1 MSVKRIRN
9 TPVPLLLNEFPV
21 PPTFIPQNVLQAPNP
36 PPSRPPS
43 LPLPPIPG
51 PSPLSEND
59 LFHIT
64 VAARSR
70 RTSRLSTSSNSS
82 SWRGSVAS
90 ITSASSGPSSHAA
103 PASTAAGRIRTESAA
118 STSAPSVRS
127 LSIPLSSYATARA
140 ANPDNHRPPPKSV
153 AVNPAILE
161 DDEFLSVD
169 SVEHSL
175 TLTSLSEIPRA
186 SPSPHPHVGDEP
198 TIHGER
204 LSLIDMRDLPA
215 LQDDD
220 IADLDS
226 QGHSLQLN
234 ARASLPKSPAHKSR
248 IRQALPRPRPQPN
261 GNLTDGK
268 THRRSSS
275 TSQHAR
281 SREFLRDASN
291 TRTPSQGTSVPDGSD
306 RASSPDVASFLA
318 TTPRPRRRS
327 ETSSGSRS
335 QSQSRRRTHKS
346 LPGSSRAS
354 AVGRLSVFSLPDQ
367 PTRQGASLT
376 SQSLLA
382 YAGNADDG
390 DELWND
396 DSLLEDYGVAIG
408 DGDFADGPDEDDAS
422 GDSDSSLDIHTPLP
436 CVPLFLR
443 PVSSVRILTSFVLQ

>member
-1 MSVKRIRN
+1 MSVKRSRN
-9 TPVPLLLNEFPV
+9 TPVPILLNEFPV
-21 PPTFIPQNVLQAPNP
+21 PPTFIPQNVLQASNP

-90 ITSASSGPSSHAA
+90 IGSASSGPSSLAA
-103 PASTAAGRIRTESAA
+103 PTSTSQLPSRNRTESGA

-127 LSIPLSSYATARA
+127 NTSLSVPPYATARA

-153 AVNPAILE
+153 AAILE
-161 DDEFLSVD
+161 DDESPSVD
-169 SVEHSL
+169 SVGHSL

-186 SPSPHPHVGDEP
+186 SPSPHPHAGDEP
-198 TIHGER
+198 TIRGER
-204 LSLIDMRDLPA
+204 LSSIDMRDLPP

-220 IADLDS
+220 MTDLDS
-226 QGHSLQLN
+226 QVHLLKLN
-234 ARASLPKSPAHKSR
+234 ARASRPKSPVHKSR
-248 IRQALPRPRPQPN
+248 IRQALPRPQPQPSD
-261 GNLTDGK
+261 NLTDGK
-268 THRRSSS
+268 VHSRSSS
-275 TSQHAR
+275 ITQR
-281 SREFLRDASN
+281 SRIRESLHGASDA
-291 TRTPSQGTSVPDGSD
+291 RTPIQGTSVPDVSN

-327 ETSSGSRS
+327 ETSSSSRS

-346 LPGSSRAS
+346 LPSSSRAS

-367 PTRQGASLT
+367 PTRGQGSTSLT

-390 DELWND
+390 DDLWND
-396 DSLLEDYGVAIG
+396 DSLPEDYGIPIG
-408 DGDFADGPDEDDAS
+408 NGSGDFANGLDEDDAT
-422 GDSDSSLDIHTPLP
+422 GDSDSSLDLHTPLP
-436 CVPLFLR
+436 CVPFFSTRSL
-443 PVSSVRILTSFVLQ
+443 P